1 MIVKFKTAQLAK
13 EKGFNLPCYTCY
25 NNKEKLEPTY
35 ELNCIGC
42 EGGIDFDEFFRDYNN
57 TPSLEAYLKSE
68 LISAPTQSELQ
79 TWLRDKF
86 NLKVLVDWGYGY
98 EYKIV
103 NFFKAD
109 GTYNSYEE
117 ALEEGLFEALK
128 LI

>member
-1 MIVKFKTAQLAK
+1 
-13 EKGFNLPCYTCY
+13 LPCYTCY

-42 EGGIDFDEFFRDYNN
+42 EGGIEFDEFFRDYNN

-79 TWLRDKF
+79 TWLRDQF
-86 NLKVLVDWGYGY
+86 NLKVFVDSGLISGYR
-98 EYKIV
+98 YKIIH
-103 NFFKAD
+103 FSEPD